1 MLLANIFS
9 CSQGKGNV
17 RFSNKRNRLHE
28 ETSDQ
33 LFLTD
38 VQRNPIYDAFEDD
51 IGVVNIFFV
60 DSTIKKFITSRKMS
74 VFDYIT
80 EIGGSLGLFM
90 GISIISVIE
99 FIYWFLTSFC
109 MGFQN

>member
-1 MLLANIFS
+1 MICDVSYNHKNSGALPP
-9 CSQGKGNV
+9 KM
-17 RFSNKRNRLHE
+17 
-28 ETSDQ
+28 TSM
-33 LFLTD
+33 
-38 VQRNPIYDAFEDD
+38 YDAFEDD
-51 IGVVNIFFV
+51 IGIVNIFFV
-60 DSTIKKFITSRKMS
+60 DSTIKKFITSHKMS

-99 FIYWFLTSFC
+99 FIYWFLTNFY